1 MRIARITGY
10 VLCSLMLIYI
20 AISLIGPGT
29 FQLSASFMKSFLIV
43 SWIGVV
49 AGNLMIFYS
58 YKDDKKQLRSRLYMM
73 VAIILFAFAAT
84 ILT

>member
-43 SWIGVV
+43 SWIANSLAHRG
-49 AGNLMIFYS
+49 S
-58 YKDDKKQLRSRLYMM
+58 
-73 VAIILFAFAAT
+73 LFT
-84 ILT
+84 LVLTSDTLSIVIYLL

>member
-20 AISLIGPGT
+20 AISLIGAGN

-43 SWIGVV
+43 SWIAVV
-49 AGNLMIFYS
+49 AGNLLIFYS

-73 VAIILFAFAAT
+73 VALILLAVAAT
-84 ILT
+84 SLT